1 VAVGGSGPNGGERGV
16 GRPGWKMRWAA
27 AEPNLELGQNSKRI
41 SFRISIDFRIWQNFG
56 KLYEEI

>member
-16 GRPGWKMRWAA
+16 GRPGWKMRWAV

-41 SFRISIDFRIWQNFG
+41 SFRISINFRI
-56 KLYEEI
+56 